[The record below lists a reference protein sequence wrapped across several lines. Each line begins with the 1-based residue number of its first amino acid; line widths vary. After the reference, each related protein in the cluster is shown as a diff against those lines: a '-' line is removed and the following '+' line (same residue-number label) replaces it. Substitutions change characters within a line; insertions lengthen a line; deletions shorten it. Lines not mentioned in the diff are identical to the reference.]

1 MKQIRPMLQPMQ
13 TLLVKRKYAL
23 LLAGIILV
31 AMLVTGFVHARK
43 IVHIVADG
51 KVSTVS
57 TFHSNPAEVLD
68 QAGIHLNNKDEFR
81 LSATSLID
89 GVTIEVF
96 RAVPVFI
103 TYQGQRNMVITG
115 KPTVGEVIQ
124 SLNHAPS
131 ELRSVPEEATRISP
145 GMDIRAITVKETIE
159 EKEEVI
165 AYPIIRQP
173 DPMLESG
180 LEQVQQE
187 GQNGLKRVKY
197 RVRYEDGQHVASAVV
212 SEEILQPA
220 VSALVSTGSRSTVAT
235 SRGSLRFRH
244 AIQMEATAYLPSDG
258 EGHGI
263 TYSGIPARHGVV
275 AVDPRVIPLGS
286 RVFIPGYGVAI
297 AADTGGDIKGKR
309 IDLCME
315 DSNDA
320 WSFGRRMVKVYIL
333 AD

>member
-1 MKQIRPMLQPMQ
+1 MKQIRPMLQSMQ
-13 TLLVKRKYAL
+13 ALLVKRKYAL
-23 LLAGIILV
+23 LLAGLIVVALV
-31 AMLVTGFVHARK
+31 VTGFVHARK
-43 IVHIVADG
+43 TVHIIADG
-51 KVSTVS
+51 KVSTLS
-57 TFHSNPAEVLD
+57 TLHSNPAEVLD
-68 QAGIHLNNKDEFR
+68 QAGIHLSNKDEFR
-81 LSATSLID
+81 LSAASLID

-115 KPTVGEVIQ
+115 KPTVGEAIQ
-124 SLNHAPS
+124 SLNHAPAG
-131 ELRSVPEEATRISP
+131 LRSVPDEKTRISP
-145 GMDIRAITVKETIE
+145 GMDIQAITVKETVE

-180 LEQVQQE
+180 IEQVEQE
-187 GQNGLKRVKY
+187 GQDGLKRVKY
-197 RVRYEDGQHVASAVV
+197 HVRFEDGKRISSEAV

-220 VSALVSTGSRSTVAT
+220 VSELVKSGSRVTVAT

-244 AIQMEATAYLPSDG
+244 AMHMEATAYLPSDG

-286 RVFIPGYGVAI
+286 QVFVPGYGVAI

-315 DSNDA
+315 DSDDA
-320 WSFGRRMVKVYIL
+320 WNFGRRMVKVYIL
-333 AD
+333 D